1 MLPLRSFLQQ
11 YRQNIVMR
19 VMLIVIE
26 ISRMIANIAD
36 TQNGV
41 VVYVVKGLFVVV
53 VVVVVVITGVEEVEG
68 MLGSVPVTLT
78 VGVVVIVPE

>member
-26 ISRMIANIAD
+26 ISRMIANVAD
-36 TQNGV
+36 TQNGI
-41 VVYVVKGLFVVV
+41 VVKGLFVVV
-53 VVVVVVITGVEEVEG
+53 VVVVITGVEEIEG

-78 VGVVVIVPE
+78 VGVVVIVPK